1 MDMRCFA
8 SKESRDLVGKQ
19 TLHLVVPAPED
30 GEDPRTLLDTEV
42 LRERVE
48 HLALAVPKL
57 AAEQML
63 EGLYRLNR
71 HPVDSSHHEE
81 LADLYWQAFQ
91 QLRHHCCNTP
101 AGSFQLSAKALQF
114 QKIMRQLAIELGYA
128 YKYVITRRWRNKSVL
143 GRGQIGQSALLRALE
158 SLSFQLLF
166 LYDQHEKDVL
176 QVWRE
181 VFQIYQLAESEGV
194 QDKYARASGSETPDV
209 KISISMRFAQIL
221 LIRLLDPWRLAM
233 GELWAAHRFLDV
245 GAGFSR
251 ITPCEKAVAVGASF
265 VFSLSAVQLPSAVR
279 HGRSIPA
286 SPDCRVLHTLQLN
299 RYISRELARLS
310 AQTQGL
316 KGDASQRL
324 LKLMLLAWN
333 EPPARKAS
341 RKPARGWLQVAWGL
355 DAVAHFYT
363 EDHAGVELELQ
374 PIVEMTDAIGLGR
387 QAPRTFS
394 LERWR
399 QVDNSVSGMCLEFS
413 TNTESRPRPGDLVL
427 LRHGDGQHH
436 LGYICWLQQ
445 HGERMARVGISLLNG
460 RFRAVKVKP
469 IVVGKTISGQLPA
482 LLAESNK
489 KDAGLGLLIERGAY
503 HEAAE
508 FLVEDRDR
516 MYRLDRRQL
525 LDRTA
530 SFDYLDVVLM

>member
-1 MDMRCFA
+1 M
-8 SKESRDLVGKQ
+8 VGKQ
-19 TLHLVVPAPED
+19 TIQLVVPAPED
-30 GEDPRTLLDTEV
+30 SADPRTLLDPEV

-48 HLALAVPKL
+48 HLALAAPKL

-63 EGLYRLNR
+63 EALYRLNR

-91 QLRHHCCNTP
+91 QLRHHCWNTSV
-101 AGSFQLSAKALQF
+101 GSLQLSAKALQF
-114 QKIMRQLAIELGYA
+114 QKVMRQLAVELGYA
-128 YKYVITRRWRNKSVL
+128 YKYVITRRWRNKRVL

-158 SLSFQLLF
+158 ALSFQLLF

-181 VFQIYQLAESEGV
+181 VFQIYRLAESEGV
-194 QDKYARASGSETPDV
+194 QDRYAKTSGSEDPDV
-209 KISISMRFAQIL
+209 KVSISMRFAQIL

-233 GELWAAHRFLDV
+233 GELWAAYRFLDV
-245 GAGFSR
+245 GAGLSR
-251 ITPCEKAVAVGASF
+251 ITSCEKETAVGAGF
-265 VFSLSAVQLPSAVR
+265 VFSLSAVQLPRTMVHGHSAQT
-279 HGRSIPA
+279 
-286 SPDCRVLHTLQLN
+286 SPDCRVLHVLQLN
-299 RYISRELARLS
+299 RYVSRELARLS
-310 AQTQGL
+310 TQTRGV

-324 LKLMLLAWN
+324 LRLMLLAWN
-333 EPPARKAS
+333 KPSARKAP
-341 RKPARGWLQVAWGL
+341 RGPARGWLQVAWGL
-355 DAVAHFYT
+355 DAVAHFYSG
-363 EDHAGVELELQ
+363 EQRGVELELQ

-413 TNTESRPRPGDLVL
+413 TQAELRPRPGDLVL
-427 LRHGDGQHH
+427 LRHADGRYH
-436 LGYICWLQQ
+436 LGYICWLQL

-460 RFRAVKVKP
+460 QFRAVKVKP

-482 LLAESNK
+482 LLVESHK

-508 FLVEDRDR
+508 FLVEDQDR

-530 SFDYLDVVLM
+530 SFDYLDVVSM